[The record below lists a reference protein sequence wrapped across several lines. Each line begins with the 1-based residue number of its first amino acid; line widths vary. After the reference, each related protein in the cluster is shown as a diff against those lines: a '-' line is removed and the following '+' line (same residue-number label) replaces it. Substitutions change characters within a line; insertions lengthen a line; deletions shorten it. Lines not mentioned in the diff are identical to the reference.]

1 MHIIGI
7 FYAIGA
13 GVFFGFIGPLTKI
26 AYNLGTGVGLAII
39 LRYIIASILITPAI
53 LINKP
58 TLSMYKIHIK
68 LFLFFTSGSI
78 LLTTGLLLS
87 VKYIPV
93 SLAILI
99 FCTYPIIVL
108 IASIFFD
115 KEKISSNI
123 KVVFFISFI
132 GLFLVLG
139 PSFQNLN
146 LIGVSFAFIASI
158 GASTMILT
166 NQKMS
171 NKNIQAVHINVFT
184 NFFNSI
190 FFIILIGIFFE
201 INLNISLKAW
211 LIILIPSFCY
221 AIAFFLQLLAI
232 PKIGQSRTALL
243 LYTEPVVAILGAT
256 ILLNETLNIYQSLGA
271 IIVISSLIY
280 ATSQTNK
287 SKNVTS

>member
-13 GVFFGFIGPLTKI
+13 GVFFGFIGPFTKI
-26 AYNLGTGVGLAII
+26 AYNLGASVGLAIV
-39 LRYIIASILITPAI
+39 LRYVVASILITPAI
-53 LINKP
+53 IKNKP
-58 TLSMYKIHIK
+58 TLNIYKTHLK
-68 LFLFFTSGSI
+68 LFLLFTSGSI
-78 LLTTGLLLS
+78 LLTTGLLVS

-115 KEKISSNI
+115 KEEVNSNI
-123 KVVFFISFI
+123 KIVFFISFI

-146 LIGVSFAFIASI
+146 LIGVSSAFIASI

-166 NQKMS
+166 NQKMA
-171 NKNIQAVHINVFT
+171 NKNIRAIHINTFT
-184 NFFNSI
+184 NFFNTI

-201 INLNISLKAW
+201 INLSISLKAW
-211 LIILIPSFCY
+211 LVILIPSLCY

-243 LYTEPVVAILGAT
+243 LYTEPVVAILSAT
-256 ILLNETLNIYQSLGA
+256 ILLNETLNMYQSLGA

-280 ATSQTNK
+280 ATYKSNK
-287 SKNVTS
+287 SKNAAS